1 MMTSPVVLVT
11 GATGFL
17 GGHLAR
23 TLATKGFT
31 IRALGR
37 KPSVLAELSRRGI
50 ETQEIDLRDRDAI
63 AAACAGI
70 DVVVH
75 AGALSAPWGRRSHFF
90 DINVSGTE
98 HVIAGCLRHGVSRL
112 VHVSS
117 PSVIFNG
124 NDVVDATEDAPF
136 PRRFLSLYSLTKK
149 LAEDAVR
156 GATALETVIIRPK
169 AIFGPGDTAL
179 LPRLLAA
186 GRAGRLPQIGDGINL
201 VDLTYVDN
209 VVHALTLAVIQPD
222 AANRTFTITNGQP
235 VLLWDVIRRML
246 AAAGCSIGRRIP
258 YSIAYAAAALMEA
271 HARLTG
277 TEPLLTR
284 YSVTILART
293 QTYCIDAARRWLG
306 YEPIVTMEDGLD
318 RTVSA
323 LAYP

>member
-1 MMTSPVVLVT
+1 MTTSPHVLVT

-23 TLATKGFT
+23 NLAANGFT

-37 KPSVLAELSRRGI
+37 NPAAIEELSRRGI
-50 ETQEIDLRDRDAI
+50 ETRQVDLRDRDAI
-63 AAACAGI
+63 DAACAGI
-70 DVVVH
+70 DVAVH
-75 AGALSAPWGRRSHFF
+75 AGALSAPWGRRSEFF
-90 DINVSGTE
+90 DINVSGTK
-98 HVIAGCLRHGVSRL
+98 HVIDGCLRHGVSRL

-117 PSVIFNG
+117 PSVIFDG
-124 NDVVDATEDAPF
+124 KDVVDGTEDAPF

-156 GATALETVIIRPK
+156 GAAALETVIIRPK

-186 GRAGRLPQIGDGINL
+186 GRAGRLPQIGDGTNL

-209 VVHALTLAVIQPD
+209 VVHALRLAVTQPD

-235 VLLWDVIRRML
+235 VVLWDVIRRML

-258 YSIAYAAAALMEA
+258 YPVAYAAAALMEA
-271 HARLTG
+271 RARLTG
-277 TEPLLTR
+277 NEPLLTR
-284 YSVTILART
+284 YSVAILART
-293 QTYCIDAARRWLG
+293 QTYSIDAARRWLG
-306 YEPIVTMEDGLD
+306 YEPIVTIEDALD
-318 RTVSA
+318 RTLSA